1 VKIIKKVI
9 KSYVAD
15 AEVMLFGSRIDDRKK
30 GGDIDLLVKSD
41 IDIPLSKKIKILT
54 KLEMDGI
61 ERKVDMLL
69 LTPNTANQSIIKT
82 ALKEGI
88 KL

>member
-1 VKIIKKVI
+1 MKIIKKVI